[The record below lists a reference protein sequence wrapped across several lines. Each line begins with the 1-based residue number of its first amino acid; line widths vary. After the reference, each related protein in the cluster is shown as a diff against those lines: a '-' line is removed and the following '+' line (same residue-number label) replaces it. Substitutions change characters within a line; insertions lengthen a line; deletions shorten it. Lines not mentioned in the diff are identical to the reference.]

1 MYNKRGERLMS
12 ENVTQSTEEVGG
24 KPIVGTRYYR
34 YVGDRLIQIR
44 LLRIKNDNCYV
55 VESYG
60 QRFNMTKTEFKT
72 YTKLRPDGYI
82 SFSVANLEDGIK
94 DVIVM
99 FFRKQDMAQLIPF
112 AVCRMNI
119 YDMFTNVINKEDGI
133 LYIGCSVNQD
143 SCPADIDFNLTRACN
158 GTEKDD
164 VIAVY
169 IEDTLD
175 SILHLVNSVPY
186 DDVLYTLSAGYVP
199 DKTRG
204 VCSTLR
210 ELLEQNHFI
219 DDVYYGFN
227 ELPVQ
232 FKYIPEVAG
241 DLIHAVEDVIKHEM
255 INPVW
260 VKFDRDI
267 DISKIK
273 DKYLIIRDIEDNLF
287 IVSYVEGEYVNR
299 PYFAMGDTSE
309 LDLFKTVTQT
319 NK

>member
-1 MYNKRGERLMS
+1 MRGERPMNES
-12 ENVTQSTEEVGG
+12 AIQSTEKVGG

-34 YVGDRLIQIR
+34 YVNDRPIQIR

-60 QRFNMTKTEFKT
+60 QRFNMTKAEFKT
-72 YTKLRPDGYI
+72 YTKLHPDGYI
-82 SFSVANLEDGIK
+82 SFSVAMLEDGVK
-94 DVIVM
+94 DVIAM
-99 FFRKQDMAQLIPF
+99 FFRKQDMTQLFPF

-119 YDMFTNVINKEDGI
+119 YDMFTNAINNEEGI
-133 LYIGCSVNQD
+133 MYIGCSVNRD
-143 SCPADIDFNLTRACN
+143 SCPPDVDFNLTRACN

-164 VIAVY
+164 VVAVY

-175 SILHLVNSVPY
+175 SILHLINSVPY
-186 DDVLYTLSAGYVP
+186 DTVLYTLSVGYIS

-204 VCSTLR
+204 VCSSLKQ
-210 ELLEQNHFI
+210 LLEENHFMN
-219 DDVYYGFN
+219 DVYYGFK

-260 VKFDRDI
+260 TKFDRDI
-267 DISKIK
+267 DLDKIE
-273 DKYLIIRDIEDNLF
+273 DKYLIIRDIEDSLF
-287 IVSYVEGEYVNR
+287 IVSYEEGEYVNR
-299 PYFAMGDTSE
+299 PYFAMGDTTE
-309 LDLFKTVTQT
+309 VDTLRTLAQT